1 MKTPTEKVIQFA
13 AKRGISPKTLE
24 DLKVEGG
31 IAQYGDRSLES
42 IVFGYYNLD
51 GKRVNYKARAI
62 SEKIFKQEKGG
73 EQRFYNLD
81 NVLNSKN
88 LKNNTIYIVEGEFDL
103 CALYESGMG
112 IDCILSVPTGAV
124 ASPTEQPE
132 ASRKYEY
139 VLNALDQ
146 GLDQAN
152 CFVLLTDNDEPGL
165 ALRQDLASILG
176 HGKCKYFDWADG
188 IKDVNEALLKWGK
201 DELKWTI
208 NEGLCDYPLEGIY
221 SLDDIPQPPKIK
233 LYNPLFGWD
242 DKVML
247 GAGMVSVL
255 TSFPGHGKTSFSTQ
269 LWTQIAKEYKIN
281 IGMYS
286 GETRV
291 RPYIQRNIRTFYHK
305 KLEWEQSDS
314 DKNEADNFIQ
324 KHFIF
329 LNHPNN
335 SPDFN
340 FICEKLQDMK
350 SRYGI
355 SVFILDPWNK
365 LETPEF
371 GKMSE
376 TLWIGKCLDH
386 LTNLAKLLDIHI
398 MIQAHP
404 AKPDMKH
411 GNSPPTAY
419 QIAGSAHWF
428 NKPDHIFSLWRPSFE
443 NEDGTRNTEAILN
456 VCKTRYEEL
465 GYPRSLNLR
474 MNLDT
479 GCFESFE
486 KEKKPKKKT
495 EIKTEIQKHW
505 NDVDD

>member
-1 MKTPTEKVIQFA
+1 MQKEENFMKKPTEKVIQFA

-42 IVFGYYNLD
+42 IVFGYYNLE

-73 EQRFYNLD
+73 EQRFYNGD

-88 LKNNTIYIVEGEFDL
+88 LKNNTIYVVEGEMDAL
-103 CALYESGMG
+103 ALYEANFG

-132 ASRKYEY
+132 ASRKYQY
-139 VLNALDQ
+139 VLDALDQ

-152 CFVLLTDNDEPGL
+152 CFVLLTDNDQPGL

-176 HGKCKYFDWADG
+176 HGKCKYFDWTDG

-201 DELKWTI
+201 DNLKWTI

-233 LYNPLFGWD
+233 LYNPMFGFN
-242 DKVML
+242 DKVLIGSGML
-247 GAGMVSVL
+247 STL
-255 TSFPGHGKTSFSTQ
+255 CSFPGHGKTTFSTQ
-269 LWTQIAKEYKIN
+269 LWLQIAKEYKIN

-286 GETRV
+286 GETRIK
-291 RPYIQRNIRTFYHK
+291 PYIIRNLRTFYHK
-305 KLEWEQSDS
+305 KLEWEQSD
-314 DKNEADNFIQ
+314 KEKHEADEFIRE
-324 KHFIF
+324 HFVF

-335 SPDFN
+335 SPDFDW
-340 FICEKLQDMK
+340 ICDKVQEMK
-350 SRYGI
+350 ARYGI
-355 SVFILDPWNK
+355 SAFILDPWNK
-365 LETPEF
+365 LNTPEF
-371 GKMSE
+371 GKISE
-376 TLWIGKCLDH
+376 TAWIGKCLDH
-386 LTNLAKLLDIHI
+386 FSTLAKLLDIHI
-398 MIQAHP
+398 MVQAHP

-411 GNSPPTAY
+411 ANAPPTPY
-419 QIAGSAHWF
+419 QIAGSAHWY
-428 NKPDHIFSLWRPSFE
+428 NKPDHIFSLWREKFE
-443 NEDGTRNTEAILN
+443 NDDGSRNTSAILT

-465 GYPRSLNLR
+465 GYPRVLKIH
-474 MNLDT
+474 LDLKN
-479 GCFESFE
+479 GCFKKTDEE
-486 KEKKPKKKT
+486 KEKTYTWQERKDL
-495 EIKTEIQKHW
+495 E
-505 NDVDD
+505 

>member
-1 MKTPTEKVIQFA
+1 MTKLTAEVIQFA
-13 AKRGISPKTLE
+13 AQRGISQKTLE
-24 DLKVEGG
+24 DLRVQAGKGS
-31 IAQYGDRSLES
+31 YGDRNLES
-42 IVFGYYNLD
+42 IVFGYYNLE

-81 NVLNSKN
+81 NVLNSNK
-88 LKNNTIYIVEGEFDL
+88 LKNNTIFIVEGEMDAL
-103 CALYESGMG
+103 ALYEGG
-112 IDCILSVPTGAV
+112 FDIDSILSVPTGAV

-132 ASRKYEY
+132 ASRKYQY
-139 VLNALDQ
+139 VLDALDQ

-152 CFVLLTDNDEPGL
+152 CFVLLTDADEPGL

-176 HGKCKYFDWADG
+176 HGKCKYFDWDG
-188 IKDVNEALLKWGK
+188 VKDCNEALLKWGK
-201 DELKWTI
+201 DDLKWTI

-221 SLDDIPQPPKIK
+221 SLDDIPQPAKIK
-233 LYNPLFGWD
+233 LFNPMFGWN

-247 GAGMVSVL
+247 GMGMVSVL

-291 RPYIQRNIRTFYHK
+291 RPYIQRNIRTFYNK
-305 KLEWEQSDS
+305 KLEWEQTDEE
-314 DKNEADNFIQ
+314 KNEADNFIR
-324 KHFIF
+324 KHFVF

-335 SPDFN
+335 SPDFDWLCDR
-340 FICEKLQDMK
+340 IQDMK

-355 SVFILDPWNK
+355 SAFILDPWNK
-365 LETPEF
+365 LSTPEF

-386 LTNLAKLLDIHI
+386 LTTLAKLLDIHI

-404 AKPDMKH
+404 AKPDMKM
-411 GNSPPTAY
+411 GNSAPTAY

-428 NKPDHIFSLWRPSFE
+428 NKPDHIFSLWRPKFE
-443 NEDGTRNTEAILN
+443 NEDGSRCTESLLT

-465 GYPRSLNLR
+465 GYPRVLDIQ
-474 MNLDT
+474 MNLDN
-479 GCFESFE
+479 GCFESYE
-486 KEKKPKKKT
+486 KEKPEKKSK
-495 EIKTEIQKHW
+495 IAKHW
-505 NDVDD
+505 NDLDD

>member
-1 MKTPTEKVIQFA
+1 MKKPTEKVIQFA

-88 LKNNTIYIVEGEFDL
+88 LKNNTIYVVEGEMDAL
-103 CALYESGMG
+103 ALYEAGYG

-132 ASRKYEY
+132 VSRKYQY
-139 VLNALDQ
+139 VLDALDQ

-176 HGKCKYFDWADG
+176 HGKCKYFDWSDG

-201 DELKWTI
+201 DEIKWTI

-233 LYNPLFGWD
+233 LYNPMFGWNED
-242 DKVML
+242 VML
-247 GAGMVSVL
+247 GQGMVSVM
-255 TSFPGHGKTSFSTQ
+255 TGFPGHGKTSFAIQ

-291 RPYIQRNIRTFYHK
+291 KPYVQRNIRTFYHK
-305 KLEWEQSDS
+305 KLEWEQSDEE
-314 DKNEADNFIQ
+314 KHQADEFIR
-324 KHFIF
+324 KHFVF

-335 SPDFN
+335 CPN
-340 FICEKLQDMK
+340 FDWMCDKISDMK
-350 SRYGI
+350 ARFGMGAF
-355 SVFILDPWNK
+355 VLDPYNK

-376 TLWIGKCLDH
+376 TAWIGKCLDH
-386 LTNLAKLLDIHI
+386 LTNLAKILDIHI
-398 MIQAHP
+398 MVLAHP
-404 AKPDMKH
+404 AKPDMKM
-411 GNSPPTAY
+411 GNSAPTAY

-428 NKPDHIFSLWRPSFE
+428 NKPDHIFSLWRPKFE
-443 NEDGTRNTEAILN
+443 NEDGSRCTDSLLTI
-456 VCKTRYEEL
+456 CKTRYEEL
-465 GYPRSLNLR
+465 GYPRILDIQ

-479 GCFESFE
+479 GCFERVIE
-486 KEKKPKKKT
+486 EDKKHDWQERKDL
-495 EIKTEIQKHW
+495 E
-505 NDVDD
+505 